1 MLILSR
7 VCVEFRDHTGI
18 PFFRVNP
25 WERNALMEAP
35 EAIREDP
42 IFALLV
48 AEGSLDVVK
57 SEKQA
62 KMLEA
67 DPIQG
72 ADASGKRK
80 SSNKKRTTV
89 EAAFVAEAQGE
100 EKPMEE
106 AGSET
111 GDL

>member
-7 VCVEFRDHTGI
+7 VCVEFRDHAGM
-18 PFFRVNP
+18 PVFRVNP
-25 WERNALMEAP
+25 WERNVLIQAP

-42 IFALLV
+42 IFALLE

-57 SEKQA
+57 NEKQA

-80 SSNKKRTTV
+80 STNKKKT
-89 EAAFVAEAQGE
+89 AAEADPMAE
-100 EKPMEE
+100 ADEKPMEE
-106 AGSET
+106 AGAET

>member
-7 VCVEFRDHTGI
+7 VCVEFRDHAGM
-18 PFFRVNP
+18 PVFRVNP

-42 IFALLV
+42 IFALLE

-62 KMLEA
+62 KVLEA

-72 ADASGKRK
+72 TDASGKRK
-80 SSNKKRTTV
+80 SSNKKKTAA
-89 EAAFVAEAQGE
+89 EAASVAEADE
-100 EKPMEE
+100 NPMEE
-106 AGSET
+106 AGPDT